1 MHLTE
6 CFSVLRLTLSGF
18 CLHVIFTRSCSG
30 LFSSTSHWMGTF
42 FFPVPELRHEKST
55 ISPAQ
60 ALGTTGKADEDRC
73 EVLTFHQHCAEPY
86 KIVTQACVHVQA
98 AAVSFR
104 IVKH

>member
-1 MHLTE
+1 
-6 CFSVLRLTLSGF
+6 
-18 CLHVIFTRSCSG
+18 
-30 LFSSTSHWMGTF
+30 MGTFF

-55 ISPAQ
+55 ISPTQ